1 MEAEGARGGEQWTK
15 QPGESPPTFMP
26 LSCPCSVLI
35 RFISNPTAP
44 SWWGFL
50 VAGLMFVCSVMQTLF
65 LHQAN
70 RYIFVMGLR
79 LRTGIIGAIY
89 RKVSWGRA
97 LRGQGGWP
105 WGALESVTGPVH
117 HLLSTCRPWSS
128 VIQSDVSP
136 LWGKS
141 STSCQWMPSTSWTSP
156 PSSTCCGPDH
166 CRSSWPSTSSGR

>member
-1 MEAEGARGGEQWTK
+1 MDEAAWGV
-15 QPGESPPTFMP
+15 PPPPTFMP

-128 VIQSDVSP
+128 AIQSDVSP
-136 LWGKS
+136 PWGKL